1 VPHRVVL
8 VRHGETEWSTTRRHT
23 GRTDVP
29 LSAAGRRRAE
39 ALRPVLPALVPEIV
53 HSFVATSPLQR
64 ARDTGALAG
73 FGDRAEVWPE
83 LAEWDYG
90 VFEGRTTADIRE
102 TTPGWS
108 VWTHPIDGGES
119 LADVA
124 ARVDRVI
131 ARVVAI
137 DRPALLFAHAHLLR
151 ILGARWCGLVP
162 AAARALTIDP
172 AGISILGW
180 EHEYQV
186 IERWNLATIFPMSE
200 HGSASS

>member
-1 VPHRVVL
+1 VL

-29 LSAAGRRRAE
+29 LSDAGRRRAE
-39 ALRPVLPALVPEIV
+39 ALRAVLPALLPELEHAV
-53 HSFVATSPLQR
+53 VATSPLRR
-64 ARDTGALAG
+64 ARETGELAG

-90 VFEGRTTADIRE
+90 VFEGRTTAEIRE
-102 TTPGWS
+102 TIPGWS
-108 VWTHPIDGGES
+108 VWTDPIDGGES

-124 ARVDRVI
+124 RRADDVIERVLGL
-131 ARVVAI
+131 

-151 ILGARWCGLVP
+151 ILGARWCRLEP

>member
-1 VPHRVVL
+1 ML
-8 VRHGETEWSTTRRHT
+8 VRHGETAWSTTRRHT

-29 LSAAGRRRAE
+29 LSEAGRRRAE
-39 ALRPVLPALVPEIV
+39 ALRPVLPALLPEIEHAV
-53 HSFVATSPLQR
+53 VGTSPLRR
-64 ARDTGALAG
+64 ARETCELAG
-73 FGDRAEVWPE
+73 FGDRAEVWAE

-102 TTPGWS
+102 TIPGWS
-108 VWTHPIDGGES
+108 VWTDPIDGGEG

-124 ARVDRVI
+124 RRADHVIERVLGL
-131 ARVVAI
+131 
-137 DRPALLFAHAHLLR
+137 DRPALLFAHAHLVR
-151 ILGARWCGLVP
+151 ILGARWCGLEP
-162 AAARALTIDP
+162 PAARALTIDP

>member
-1 VPHRVVL
+1 VL

-29 LSAAGRRRAE
+29 LSDAGRRRAE
-39 ALRPVLPALVPEIV
+39 ALRPLLPALLPEIEDAV
-53 HSFVATSPLQR
+53 VAASPLRR
-64 ARDTGALAG
+64 ARDTGELAG
-73 FGDRAEVWPE
+73 FGGRDEVWTD

-90 VFEGRTTADIRE
+90 VFEGRTTAEIRE
-102 TTPGWS
+102 TIPGWS

-124 ARVDRVI
+124 RRADRVI
-131 ARVVAI
+131 ARVLEL
-137 DRPALLFAHAHLLR
+137 DRPALVFAHAHLLR
-151 ILGARWCGLVP
+151 ILGARWCGLEP
-162 AAARALTIDP
+162 TAARALTIDP

-186 IERWNLATIFPMSE
+186 IERWNLATIFTMSE